1 MIGKGAVVIIVDDD
15 PSLRTM
21 IGRLL
26 DTVGLKSISFAAP
39 EEFLR
44 ASPPDG
50 PACLV
55 LDVQM
60 PGLSGLDLQRELAR
74 AGHRLPIVF
83 MTGHGDIPMTVQ
95 AMKEG
100 AVAFLTKPFRNQ
112 DLLDAV
118 REALNLDSEARQ
130 RREQVAD
137 LRKRYESLTA
147 REREVFALVAR
158 GLLNKQIALQ
168 LGTTERTVKAHRG
181 VMVQKMQAESV
192 ADLVRMA
199 DRLGVGVQTDST
211 ASQ

>member
-1 MIGKGAVVIIVDDD
+1 MKEEKPIVIIVDDD
-15 PSLRTM
+15 SSMRTM
-21 IGRLL
+21 IARLL
-26 DTVGLKSISFAAP
+26 DSVGMKSISYSAP

-44 ASPPDG
+44 TSPPND
-50 PACLV
+50 PACVV

-60 PGLSGLDLQRELAR
+60 PGLSGLDLQRELAK
-74 AGHRLPIVF
+74 AEHQLPIVF

-112 DLLDAV
+112 DLIDAV
-118 REALNLDSEARQ
+118 RQALNVDREARKQ
-130 RREQVAD
+130 RDQLAS

-147 REREVFALVAR
+147 REREVFALVAT

-181 VMVQKMQAESV
+181 VMVQKMEADSV

-199 DRLGVGVQTDST
+199 DKLGVGPTET
-211 ASQ
+211 

>member
-1 MIGKGAVVIIVDDD
+1 MTDKPDVVIIVDDD
-15 PSLRTM
+15 TSFRTM
-21 IGRLL
+21 IARLL
-26 DTVGLKSISFAAP
+26 STVGLKSVSYGAP
-39 EEFLR
+39 DEFLR
-44 ASPPDG
+44 AKPPDV

-60 PGLSGLDLQRELAR
+60 PGISGLDLQRELAST
-74 AGHRLPIVF
+74 GHQLPIVF

-118 REALNLDSEARQ
+118 REALNIDREARRQ
-130 RREQVAD
+130 REQIAA
-137 LRKRYESLTA
+137 LRSRYESLTA

-158 GLLNKQIALQ
+158 GLLNKQIALK

-181 VMVQKMQAESV
+181 VMVQKMEAESV

-199 DRLGVGVQTDST
+199 DKLGVGPQQD
-211 ASQ
+211 